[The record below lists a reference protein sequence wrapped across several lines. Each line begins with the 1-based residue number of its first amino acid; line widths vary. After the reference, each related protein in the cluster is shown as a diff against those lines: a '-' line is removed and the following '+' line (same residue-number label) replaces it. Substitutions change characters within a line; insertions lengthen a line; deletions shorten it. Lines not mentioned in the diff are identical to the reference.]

1 MLYYEHESL
10 FSRFTAKS
18 ATNYRCRCQSR
29 RGSRNL
35 RRLGGDHQ
43 TLPQTATRE
52 WPRRAKE
59 DSRSACC
66 KRSSVAGP
74 FACPI
79 GGPSRPAARRPLSSV
94 QSHARHPAQ
103 SGQHYPCKTGPRLPT
118 KKKPIRASGQK
129 EAERA
134 AWRKQAAHLARSD
147 VVLVDETGSHI
158 AMTPL
163 YAYAPPGQRAYGKV
177 PRHYGATMT
186 LMASLSL
193 QGMGAA
199 FLLDGS
205 AASTA
210 FEIDVEQLLAPSLK
224 PGHIVILD
232 NLSIPFIRGLA

>member
-94 QSHARHPAQ
+94 QSHARHP
-103 SGQHYPCKTGPRLPT
+103 GQLTRVGFLSRLLPFALAHTTGRLPFAPLHPLPLALFEPLLLLCARLGARGRKVLGPRLRPQGRLRPCLCQPHGSDQT
-118 KKKPIRASGQK
+118 QASAR
-129 EAERA
+129 EATELASAWSLRPA
-134 AWRKQAAHLARSD
+134 ARRLARHMPRRQ
-147 VVLVDETGSHI
+147 LVQVAGWLADLRLRADPHHPQGTDR
-158 AMTPL
+158 
-163 YAYAPPGQRAYGKV
+163 QR
-177 PRHYGATMT
+177 
-186 LMASLSL
+186 
-193 QGMGAA
+193 
-199 FLLDGS
+199 
-205 AASTA
+205 
-210 FEIDVEQLLAPSLK
+210 
-224 PGHIVILD
+224 
-232 NLSIPFIRGLA
+232 